1 MNNETKIIFFTCV
14 GHFFF
19 HFYEMIFPALAIPL
33 MISLK
38 MTLPEV
44 LKLSFFMYLL
54 LGLGALPWG
63 IVSDH
68 FGNRRSLVIFFIGTG
83 TGAILTAFSDSGTSI
98 MLSLAIIGF
107 FASIYHPAGMGLISL
122 GTRNIGM
129 ALGINGVAGNIG
141 LATAPFAAGL
151 LNWLVGW
158 QITYLL
164 IGLFSIFWGII
175 LYFKNIDETPITH
188 DNENAAN
195 TGTNNNYLKYFLI
208 LCVVM
213 TLAGLAYRANSV
225 VLPAYLE
232 FKASFL
238 WKLFQSIDST
248 NIEGTKT
255 MAATLL
261 ASSIYAVGIFGQLAG
276 GKLADKYDLR
286 WLYLAFHG
294 LSLPFLIFMG
304 ILSEQLLVVSA
315 AFYLF
320 FALGMQ
326 PIENSLVA
334 KFTPNRWRSTGYG
347 TKFILTFGV
356 GSTAVYLVGWIREL
370 WSLNV
375 VYFFSGGIVALI
387 LLCITCL
394 IFFSRGIT
402 CKNIP

>member
-19 HFYEMIFPALAIPL
+19 HFYELIFPALAIPL

-63 IVSDH
+63 IVSDN

-107 FASIYHPAGMGLISL
+107 FASIYHPAGLGLISL
-122 GTRNIGM
+122 GTRNRGM

-188 DNENAAN
+188 DNEDMAN
-195 TGTNNNYLKYFLI
+195 TGANNNYLKYFLI

-238 WKLFQSIDST
+238 WKLLQSIDST
-248 NIEGTKT
+248 NIEGIKT

-261 ASSIYAVGIFGQLAG
+261 ASSVYTVGIFGQLAG

-286 WLYLAFHG
+286 WLYLIFHG
-294 LSLPFLIFMG
+294 LSLPFLILMG
-304 ILSEQLLVVSA
+304 ILSEQFLVVSA
-315 AFYLF
+315 GFYLF

-326 PIENSLVA
+326 SIENSLVA

-356 GSTAVYLVGWIREL
+356 GSIAVYLVGWIREL

-375 VYFFSGGIVALI
+375 VYFFSGGIVILV

>member
-14 GHFFF
+14 GHFFC
-19 HFYEMIFPALAIPL
+19 HFYELIFPALAIPL

-38 MTLPEV
+38 MSLPEV

-63 IVSDH
+63 IISDH
-68 FGNRRSLVIFFIGTG
+68 YGNHRSLVIFFIGTG
-83 TGAILTAFSDSGTSI
+83 IGAIMTAFSNSGTSI
-98 MLSLAIIGF
+98 MLSLATIGF

-122 GTRNIGM
+122 GIKNRGM
-129 ALGINGVAGNIG
+129 ALGINGVAGNLG
-141 LATAPFAAGL
+141 LATAPFVAGL

-164 IGLFSIFWGII
+164 IGLLSIFWGII
-175 LYFKNIDETPITH
+175 LYFKKIDETPVHRNDDIT
-188 DNENAAN
+188 N
-195 TGTNNNYLKYFLI
+195 TGSNNNYLQYFLI

-213 TLAGLAYRANSV
+213 TLAGLAYRANNV

-232 FKASFL
+232 FKADFL
-238 WKLFQSIDST
+238 WKLFQNIDFN

-261 ASSIYAVGIFGQLAG
+261 ASSIYMVGIFGQLAG

-286 WLYLAFHG
+286 WLYLIFHG

-304 ILSEQLLVVSA
+304 ILSEQLLVISA
-315 AFYLF
+315 AIYIF

-347 TKFILTFGV
+347 IKFILTFGV
-356 GSTAVYLVGWIREL
+356 GSTAVYFVGWIKEA

-375 VYFFSGGIVALI
+375 VYFFSGGIVVLI
-387 LLCITCL
+387 LLCIALL
-394 IFFSRGIT
+394 ILFSRGIT

>member
-19 HFYEMIFPALAIPL
+19 HFYELIFPALAIPL

-63 IVSDH
+63 IVSDN

-107 FASIYHPAGMGLISL
+107 FASIYHPAGLGLISL
-122 GTRNIGM
+122 GTRNRGM

-188 DNENAAN
+188 DNENMAN
-195 TGTNNNYLKYFLI
+195 TGANNNYLKYFLI

-238 WKLFQSIDST
+238 WKLLQSIDST
-248 NIEGTKT
+248 NIEGIKT

-261 ASSIYAVGIFGQLAG
+261 ASSVYTVGIFGQLAG

-286 WLYLAFHG
+286 WLYLIFHG
-294 LSLPFLIFMG
+294 LSLPFLILMG
-304 ILSEQLLVVSA
+304 ILSEQFLVVSA
-315 AFYLF
+315 GFYLF

-326 PIENSLVA
+326 SIENSLVA

-356 GSTAVYLVGWIREL
+356 GSIAVYLVGWIREL

-375 VYFFSGGIVALI
+375 VYFFSGGIVILV
-387 LLCITCL
+387 LLCIACL